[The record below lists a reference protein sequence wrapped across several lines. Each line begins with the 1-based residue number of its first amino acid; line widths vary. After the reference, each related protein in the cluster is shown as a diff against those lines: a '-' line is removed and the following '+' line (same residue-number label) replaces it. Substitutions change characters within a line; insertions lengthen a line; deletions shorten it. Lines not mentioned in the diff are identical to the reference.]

1 MSVVLITGCSSG
13 IGLEAALAFAERGHV
28 VAATMRDLSKADA
41 LRERAQAGGV
51 DVEITQLDVNDD
63 ASVSSAVAGVV
74 ERHGT
79 VDVLVNNAGVMS
91 RGAVETMSMESAQQ
105 VMDTNF
111 WGPIRCIRAVLP
123 AMRAQRSGVIINVGS
138 VASRLPGNFHQ
149 SMYAASKAAMNTVSE
164 ALATEVQPFGIRVV
178 LIEPGFIDTAI
189 NANNLDRDQ
198 ELEGPYARDEAW
210 IQSYYDAS
218 IGNAASPRI
227 VADVIVQAATDPST
241 RLLATVGDDAEM
253 LLGLLA
259 QSDGF
264 EGFMGA
270 VIPVVEEAVGPRPA
284 PIESQV

>member
-1 MSVVLITGCSSG
+1 
-13 IGLEAALAFAERGHV
+13 
-28 VAATMRDLSKADA
+28 
-41 LRERAQAGGV
+41 
-51 DVEITQLDVNDD
+51 
-63 ASVSSAVAGVV
+63 
-74 ERHGT
+74 
-79 VDVLVNNAGVMS
+79 
-91 RGAVETMSMESAQQ
+91 
-105 VMDTNF
+105 
-111 WGPIRCIRAVLP
+111 
-123 AMRAQRSGVIINVGS
+123 
-138 VASRLPGNFHQ
+138 
-149 SMYAASKAAMNTVSE
+149 MNTVSE

-210 IQSYYDAS
+210 IHSYYDAS

-227 VADVIVQAATDPST
+227 VADVIVHAATDPST

-284 PIESQV
+284 PIDSQV